1 MEGTPLFPDP
11 GKHCMEESCRTLD
24 FLPLK
29 CNGCNKVF
37 CAEHRSEKDHDFPN
51 VDMNDRQVIVCPNCS
66 SALIKVFNEDPS
78 FTLQKHSQ
86 SGQCDPD
93 NRLKKRPKCCV
104 RRCKEI
110 LTFSNTNVC
119 KSYGGKTCL
128 KHRFPSD
135 HAHGGQ
141 TNAVRETR
149 NDAGLKFL
157 RALDRRKGTE

>member
-1 MEGTPLFPDP
+1 MEGTPLFPDL

-37 CAEHRSEKDHDFPN
+37 CAEHRSEKDHDCPN
-51 VDMNDRQVIVCPNCS
+51 VDMNDR
-66 SALIKVFNEDPS
+66 
-78 FTLQKHSQ
+78 QKHSQ

-119 KSYGGKTCL
+119 KSCVGKTCL

-135 HAHGGQ
+135 HACGGQ
-141 TNAVRETR
+141 THAVRETR

-157 RALDRRKGTE
+157 RALDRRQGTE